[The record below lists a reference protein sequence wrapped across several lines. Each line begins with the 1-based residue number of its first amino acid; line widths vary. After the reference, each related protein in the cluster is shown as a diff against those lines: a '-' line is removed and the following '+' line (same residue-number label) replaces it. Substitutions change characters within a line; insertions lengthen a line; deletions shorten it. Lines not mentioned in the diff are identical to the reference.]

1 MSENTMNNLK
11 IGVDVG
17 GTKIEAVLVDAMGTV
32 LGSARIPA
40 RHGNDAV
47 IEDIVAVAHQAAGER
62 FDEVRAIGIG
72 TPGTVDSASGHV
84 GNIVNLDVV
93 SLDMGPLVSQRSGVP
108 AHVEND
114 VNAAAV
120 GAATVLGGA
129 DGMAGTIAF
138 LNFGTGLAAGIVENG
153 VLMHGYSLLGRIR
166 GASVAQRR
174 PADARP
180 DSSREK
186 AGGQGRRC
194 AGHGSAR
201 HRRHH
206 TNPGSVR

>member
-62 FDEVRAIGIG
+62 FDEVRAIGVG

-129 DGMAGTIAF
+129 KSAISQSNLIASSALAGSTDAWKPS
-138 LNFGTGLAAGIVENG
+138 ARAHPWG
-153 VLMHGYSLLGRIR
+153 VCG
-166 GASVAQRR
+166 
-174 PADARP
+174 PTP
-180 DSSREK
+180 T
-186 AGGQGRRC
+186 RRC
-194 AGHGSAR
+194 P
-201 HRRHH
+201 
-206 TNPGSVR
+206 T

>member
-1 MSENTMNNLK
+1 MKNRGGLMSENTMNNLK

-62 FDEVRAIGIG
+62 FDEVRAIGVG

-114 VNAAAV
+114 VNA
-120 GAATVLGGA
+120 GARRRAHRIGRCGRHGRYHCVPELRHR
-129 DGMAGTIAF
+129 
-138 LNFGTGLAAGIVENG
+138 TGCG
-153 VLMHGYSLLGRIR
+153 H
-166 GASVAQRR
+166 RR
-174 PADARP
+174 KRRADAWL
-180 DSSREK
+180 
-186 AGGQGRRC
+186 
-194 AGHGSAR
+194 
-201 HRRHH
+201 
-206 TNPGSVR
+206 

>member
-62 FDEVRAIGIG
+62 FDEVRAIGVG

-93 SLDMGPLVSQRSGVP
+93 SLDMGPLISQRSGVP

-120 GAATVLGGA
+120 GAAIGRAV
-129 DGMAGTIAF
+129 INQQH
-138 LNFGTGLAAGIVENG
+138 LNRYID
-153 VLMHGYSLLGRIR
+153 LLGKDALNALLQIR
-166 GASVAQRR
+166 PGAEIGRASC
-174 PADARP
+174 
-180 DSSREK
+180 RE
-186 AGGQGRRC
+186 R
-194 AGHGSAR
+194 
-201 HRRHH
+201 
-206 TNPGSVR
+206 V

>member
-62 FDEVRAIGIG
+62 FDEVRAIGVG

-93 SLDMGPLVSQRSGVP
+93 SLDMGPLISQRSGVP

-129 DGMAGTIAF
+129 DGHGRYHCVPE
-138 LNFGTGLAAGIVENG
+138 LRHRTGCG
-153 VLMHGYSLLGRIR
+153 HCRK
-166 GASVAQRR
+166 RR
-174 PADARP
+174 ADAWL
-180 DSSREK
+180 
-186 AGGQGRRC
+186 
-194 AGHGSAR
+194 
-201 HRRHH
+201 
-206 TNPGSVR
+206 

>member
-62 FDEVRAIGIG
+62 FDEVRAIGVG

-93 SLDMGPLVSQRSGVP
+93 SLDMGPV
-108 AHVEND
+108 D
-114 VNAAAV
+114 
-120 GAATVLGGA
+120 
-129 DGMAGTIAF
+129 
-138 LNFGTGLAAGIVENG
+138 LAAF
-153 VLMHGYSLLGRIR
+153 GRC
-166 GASVAQRR
+166 R
-174 PADARP
+174 PMWKTTSTPPPSARP
-180 DSSREK
+180 PCWAVQMAWPVPLRS
-186 AGGQGRRC
+186 
-194 AGHGSAR
+194 
-201 HRRHH
+201 
-206 TNPGSVR
+206 

>member
-108 AHVEND
+108 AMWK
-114 VNAAAV
+114 
-120 GAATVLGGA
+120 TTS
-129 DGMAGTIAF
+129 MPPP
-138 LNFGTGLAAGIVENG
+138 
-153 VLMHGYSLLGRIR
+153 S
-166 GASVAQRR
+166 
-174 PADARP
+174 ARP
-180 DSSREK
+180 PYW
-186 AGGQGRRC
+186 A
-194 AGHGSAR
+194 
-201 HRRHH
+201 
-206 TNPGSVR
+206 VRTAWPVPLRS